1 MANETAIY
9 LVSSGTGKGYLY
21 NLNVDK
27 SQSSIKENVKVTS
40 LNQLIHFKWVPS
52 ILVSP

>member
-27 SQSSIKENVKVTS
+27 SQSSIKENVATVVFNSSDITQS
-40 LNQLIHFKWVPS
+40 TYTF
-52 ILVSP
+52 